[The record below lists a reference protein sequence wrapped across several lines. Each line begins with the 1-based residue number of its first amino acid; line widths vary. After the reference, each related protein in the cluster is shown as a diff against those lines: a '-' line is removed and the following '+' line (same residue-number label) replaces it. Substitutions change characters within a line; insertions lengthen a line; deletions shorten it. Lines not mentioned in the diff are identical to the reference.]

1 MDLHHRSEVD
11 SLSFMPTSPATR
23 GVWGA
28 IARYKELSA
37 LAQDLVAE
45 LENGL
50 TLLQRLPAAITF
62 FGGARIRP
70 DDVYYQAAERMG
82 ELLAMTG
89 IPPRTGAGPGIM
101 TAVPAGFHRKLR
113 EDGVG
118 LLRYKPAQ
126 LTGDRR

>member
-1 MDLHHRSEVD
+1 MDLHHPSEVV

-28 IARYKELSA
+28 IARYKEPNA

-62 FGGARIRP
+62 FGGARFWR
-70 DDVYYQAAERMG
+70 
-82 ELLAMTG
+82 
-89 IPPRTGAGPGIM
+89 
-101 TAVPAGFHRKLR
+101 
-113 EDGVG
+113 
-118 LLRYKPAQ
+118 
-126 LTGDRR
+126 

>member
-70 DDVYYQAAERMG
+70 DQPG
-82 ELLAMTG
+82 KLLV
-89 IPPRTGAGPGIM
+89 R
-101 TAVPAGFHRKLR
+101 
-113 EDGVG
+113 
-118 LLRYKPAQ
+118 LRYV
-126 LTGDRR
+126 RYRYCR